1 MRSVY
6 ISHRCN
12 FHWCVEMKSARTTTS
27 RKASYAP
34 EGDLKFA
41 AKEPLEISI
50 CFLGLAL
57 SNGKKFAMERLF
69 CPHRWSLDSL
79 RECHS
84 SQSFYCLYTKHLP
97 EDSRRCQQADLL
109 GSVTLPLSDTFL
121 MFSTIPFFTVPSA
134 QTTTTFS
141 VFLVVGLCTYFS
153 FRFPSVR
160 CFYLME

>member
-1 MRSVY
+1 MCAIFIDVWKWSQPGLQQVEKLAMSLKVILSSPLKSHWKFLSV
-6 ISHRCN
+6 S
-12 FHWCVEMKSARTTTS
+12 WGWPSV
-27 RKASYAP
+27 
-34 EGDLKFA
+34 
-41 AKEPLEISI
+41 
-50 CFLGLAL
+50 
-57 SNGKKFAMERLF
+57 MERNL
-69 CPHRWSLDSL
+69 PWSGLSVLIDWSLDSP

-97 EDSRRCQQADLL
+97 EDSRRSQQADLL

-141 VFLVVGLCTYFS
+141 VFLVVGLCTCFS